1 LNGLRVKI
9 SMNRLALRFAI
20 AIISAVAL
28 ILVIASPIAL
38 KWIAGIHGVD
48 WSNLSDIGQ
57 TYGAISALL
66 SALALGTVA
75 VSLLFQARD
84 YRASREQTN
93 RSIHNQLLQME
104 MEDPF
109 YMEIMGIPMGKSIGL
124 SGYDSMR
131 RSHFILMWLQFW
143 EGLYVLGDMTE
154 GEVRD
159 AATRELFASPYG
171 RQHWSGVR
179 NIRLKFSAGRRLRF
193 AKIIDEEYQK
203 MIEYG
208 FQGEPSTADS
218 GVDHPQANRAQT
230 TRMESGLLI
239 CVASGAAILAGHM
252 LRRRLR
258 NMQ

>member
-1 LNGLRVKI
+1 
-9 SMNRLALRFAI
+9 
-20 AIISAVAL
+20 
-28 ILVIASPIAL
+28 
-38 KWIAGIHGVD
+38 
-48 WSNLSDIGQ
+48 
-57 TYGAISALL
+57 
-66 SALALGTVA
+66 
-75 VSLLFQARD
+75 
-84 YRASREQTN
+84 
-93 RSIHNQLLQME
+93 ME

-109 YMEIMGIPMGKSIGL
+109 YMEIIGIPMGKSIGL

-171 RQHWSGVR
+171 REHWSRVR

-203 MIEYG
+203 MIEHD
-208 FQGEPSTADS
+208 FQGEPSNADS
-218 GVDHPQANRAQT
+218 GIGHPQANRRQT

-258 NMQ
+258 HMQ